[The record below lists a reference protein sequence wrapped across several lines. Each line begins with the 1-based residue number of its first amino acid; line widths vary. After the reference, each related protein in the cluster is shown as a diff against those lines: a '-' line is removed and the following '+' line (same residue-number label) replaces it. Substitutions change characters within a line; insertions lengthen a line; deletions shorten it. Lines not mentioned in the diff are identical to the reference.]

1 MIDGNEYG
9 ADRLTPQRIAFD
21 VEAGYAI
28 DFRERIGG
36 RVKLWGRRRL
46 AGGEY
51 APWIWAHLDCA
62 RYRPEGKPA
71 TFDGG
76 APDWLT
82 AWAYARR
89 HMRNFHGVEL
99 GGAGWHVR

>member
-1 MIDGNEYG
+1 MVDD
-9 ADRLTPQRIAFD
+9 DRFTPEGIAQA
-21 VEAGYAI
+21 VAQNHCV

-36 RVKLWGRRRL
+36 KVKLRARKRRD
-46 AGGEY
+46 GGEY
-51 APWIWAHLDCA
+51 APWIWMHMECA
-62 RYRPEGKPA
+62 RYRPDGEPA

-99 GGAGWHVR
+99 GSAGWHAR